1 MRAYLQL
8 KTQAKQ
14 ILNKS
19 WRKCALLMLMP
30 YLLLIIPLFLI
41 FMATLMM
48 LSLYLPIAFKI
59 IELILII
66 AVLLNLWIMAGIKY
80 HFLDWYGFSH
90 HLPYGKFY
98 CQKHVFKNT
107 LQVFKKPYFD
117 GTWAILAVKLI
128 MTLLWG
134 LLLIVPGI
142 IKWISYSQALFIYKE
157 HLNRHEHVSAM
168 ECLRESESMM
178 KGHKWQYVLLMLSF
192 IGWDILGMITLGI
205 AFLWVIPYEIMTRV
219 AFYEKITG
227 KLATTDDTTVAAQLK
242 VEEEFSHE
250 EN

>member
-1 MRAYLQL
+1 
-8 KTQAKQ
+8 
-14 ILNKS
+14 
-19 WRKCALLMLMP
+19 
-30 YLLLIIPLFLI
+30 
-41 FMATLMM
+41 
-48 LSLYLPIAFKI
+48 
-59 IELILII
+59 
-66 AVLLNLWIMAGIKY
+66 
-80 HFLDWYGFSH
+80 
-90 HLPYGKFY
+90 
-98 CQKHVFKNT
+98 
-107 LQVFKKPYFD
+107 
-117 GTWAILAVKLI
+117 
-128 MTLLWG
+128 
-134 LLLIVPGI
+134 
-142 IKWISYSQALFIYKE
+142 
-157 HLNRHEHVSAM
+157 M